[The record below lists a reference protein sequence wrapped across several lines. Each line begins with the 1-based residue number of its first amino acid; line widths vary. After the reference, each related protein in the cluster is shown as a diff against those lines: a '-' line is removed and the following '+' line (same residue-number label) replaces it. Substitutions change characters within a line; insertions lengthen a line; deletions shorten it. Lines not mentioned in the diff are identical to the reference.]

1 MYLNRLSINQ
11 WEAGQ
16 RNRYSDKA
24 AGCKSWGSN
33 PVRGTFI
40 LYLELLPEGGE
51 CRGENLFIYL
61 HLLPTLRKTGAMLPL
76 PYTPSW
82 QKEG

>member
-1 MYLNRLSINQ
+1 
-11 WEAGQ
+11 
-16 RNRYSDKA
+16 
-24 AGCKSWGSN
+24 
-33 PVRGTFI
+33 
-40 LYLELLPEGGE
+40 LPEGGE

>member
-33 PVRGTFI
+33 PVRGTFS

-51 CRGENLFIYL
+51 AGAKICLFICIYY
-61 HLLPTLRKTGAMLPL
+61 RR
-76 PYTPSW
+76 
-82 QKEG
+82 